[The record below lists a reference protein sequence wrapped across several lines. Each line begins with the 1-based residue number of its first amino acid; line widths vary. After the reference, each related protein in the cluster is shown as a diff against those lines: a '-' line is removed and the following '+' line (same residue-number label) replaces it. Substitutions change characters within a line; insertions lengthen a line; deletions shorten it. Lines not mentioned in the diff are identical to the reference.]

1 MKKILALLISLM
13 MVFSLTACG
22 GPSPTDVSDNFL
34 TAIKNADNEALAECY
49 VEDEF
54 DLFEEASDAAES
66 GDEEDGDKEEA
77 EADDAL
83 TKVYEE
89 NLVPKMLEFEYELS
103 NEKVDGDKATVDV
116 TVKTYQ
122 MGSAFTAF
130 FGEYM
135 TQAFALVFSDTSDEQ
150 MSALAANILTSK
162 LDNMTGK
169 TYEKTATLSLIK
181 KDDKWLV
188 DSVEGNKDV
197 LNALS
202 GGLVDA
208 VSNMATAFGE

>member
-54 DLFEEASDAAES
+54 DLFQEASDAAES
-66 GDEEDGDKEEA
+66 DDEEDGDKEEA

-103 NEKVDGDKATVDV
+103 NEKIDGDKATVDV
-116 TVKTYQ
+116 T
-122 MGSAFTAF
+122 
-130 FGEYM
+130 E
-135 TQAFALVFSDTSDEQ
+135 
-150 MSALAANILTSK
+150 
-162 LDNMTGK
+162 K